1 LAGSIQQQTQQQTLH
16 WLIGVSQSTD
26 ANYEV
31 RSITQQRI
39 KQLKAKLE
47 AISKFD
53 PMHSAHYQY
62 AIERIK
68 SPEKVILSKPVAMA
82 PGAPIGC
89 DLD

>member
-1 LAGSIQQQTQQQTLH
+1 
-16 WLIGVSQSTD
+16 
-26 ANYEV
+26 
-31 RSITQQRI
+31 
-39 KQLKAKLE
+39 
-47 AISKFD
+47 
-53 PMHSAHYQY
+53 MHSAHYQY